1 MVGSEKVLKL
11 SVCVITYNQE
21 HYLRDCLNSIMDQ
34 QTDFDFEVIVG
45 DDFSTDN
52 TREVVLEFARLYP
65 GKVVPVLYPEKVGG
79 TQNFITVH
87 NLAAGTYV
95 AHIDGDDIALPG
107 KLQMQ
112 VDYLDAHHDCTVVWH
127 RMELFNDTGTLNQT
141 NLDNVDMFPEGK
153 VHLSDVLRFGSI
165 GYHSSMMYRAVA
177 RKTREAKGPVLDYYY
192 TVEML
197 MAGRGSYL
205 EGVLGKYRYN
215 INTGISKKGRGSKL
229 VMQVYAEH
237 LNHYFLQNPQFRRD
251 LFINSLIYL
260 LVEAKNCRSSA
271 IYFLR
276 LALKTISVI
285 SPWEFL
291 AHLKR
296 FRRINAGVR
305 GG

>member
-1 MVGSEKVLKL
+1 MVQPEKALKL

-21 HYLRDCLNSIMDQ
+21 HYIRECLKSIVNQ
-34 QTDFDFEVIVG
+34 QTDFDFEIIVG

-52 TREVVLEFARLYP
+52 TREVVLEFSRLYP
-65 GKVVPVLYPEKVGG
+65 EKIVPVFYPEKVGG
-79 TQNFITVH
+79 THNFITVH
-87 NLAAGTYV
+87 NQAVGHYV

-112 VDYLDAHHDCTVVWH
+112 VDYLDKHSDCTVVWH
-127 RMELFNDTGTLNQT
+127 RMELFNDAGTLNQN
-141 NLDNVDMFPEGK
+141 NLNDVDMFPEGK
-153 VHLSDVLRFGSI
+153 VYLSDVLKFGSI
-165 GYHSSMMYRAVA
+165 GYHSSMMYRASA
-177 RKTREAKGPVLDYYY
+177 RKTREAKGPMLDYYY

-205 EGVLGKYRYN
+205 EDVLGRYRYN

-229 VMQVYAEH
+229 VMQIYAQH
-237 LNHYFLQNPQFRRD
+237 LEYYFLRDAKFRRD

-260 LVEAKNCRSSA
+260 LVEAKNGRSSA

-276 LALKTISVI
+276 LAMKTISVI

-296 FRRINAGVR
+296 FRRINAGVK